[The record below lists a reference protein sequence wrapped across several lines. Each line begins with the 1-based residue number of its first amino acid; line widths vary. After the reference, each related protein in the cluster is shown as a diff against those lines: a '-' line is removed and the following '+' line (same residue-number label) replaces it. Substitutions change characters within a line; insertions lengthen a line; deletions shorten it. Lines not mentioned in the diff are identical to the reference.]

1 MRKVIYMASLAL
13 ACSFATITCA
23 NADPIAQ
30 CKASKHQPISEIKV
44 SWGTSYDSAFR
55 QLQRQ
60 YGTKARII
68 KKSDEEIEVNF
79 RSRHRRIFD
88 FMTYKFVMGKLT
100 FVGIS
105 YSNGFQ
111 RRVGGILEAWKLLAK
126 KLIDR
131 YGEKADD
138 VSMKGDTAVAVWS
151 AQPIYTE
158 LFGKDPNVLFLKTS
172 CKPLQDKLEAEARA
186 SVNVGF

>member
-1 MRKVIYMASLAL
+1 MATLAL
-13 ACSFATITCA
+13 ACSFATITCV
-23 NADPIAQ
+23 NADPVAQ

-79 RSRHRRIFD
+79 RSRHRRTFD
-88 FMTYKFVMGKLT
+88 FMSYKFVMGKLT

-138 VSMKGDTAVAVWS
+138 VNMKGDTAVAVWS

-172 CKPLQDKLEAEARA
+172 CKPLQDKLEAETRA